1 MYSLHVDTTLLW
13 KFFFFSLSLSSHY
26 FFDLADISIDSSLS
40 ALEVWFVG
48 VADLNCPMACWSQG
62 NVESLFPRRSLAAP
76 LGLFPLHGKSLLCCT
91 MKDVDYIRHFIR
103 QDRPGHFLQICD
115 TRVQKQGFECSGG
128 KKEKKNSIQFV
139 LHSAINSVK
148 WLFFKIEKKK
158 PLKSFGCEKVVI
170 TNWDVLEWILYH

>member
-1 MYSLHVDTTLLW
+1 
-13 KFFFFSLSLSSHY
+13 
-26 FFDLADISIDSSLS
+26 
-40 ALEVWFVG
+40 
-48 VADLNCPMACWSQG
+48 MACWSQG

-76 LGLFPLHGKSLLCCT
+76 LGLFPLHGKSSLCCT

-158 PLKSFGCEKVVI
+158 TTEKLWLWKGCHNKLGCIRMNPLPLANESDSI
-170 TNWDVLEWILYH
+170 YHLNWLDWERVWGHQWQ